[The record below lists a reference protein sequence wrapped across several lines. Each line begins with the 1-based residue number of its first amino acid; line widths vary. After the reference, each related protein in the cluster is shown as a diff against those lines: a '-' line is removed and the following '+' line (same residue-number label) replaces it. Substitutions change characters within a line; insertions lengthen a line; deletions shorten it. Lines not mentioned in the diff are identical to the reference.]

1 MSNFSSNSSFSNGRA
16 YSSGSRSHRNYSG
29 SSNNNN
35 FSNHGPRDF
44 SSSSSRN
51 NSSNRGSSSSE
62 AFIYKGTNKNQW
74 STLMSKIK
82 QKLMADNLSYLED
95 AAELRRR
102 TLVPPPAPFIRPPV
116 GHAEGALEKEIRA
129 REQKIVDENHKLEV
143 SRHNEYKDKLA
154 SDYPKATTAH
164 YHFLSRQIITDLE
177 RHIENIS
184 PPTTD
189 AGSHY
194 RAMKKRLVDEWGPSS
209 DTDALKTVKDI
220 QNLTGDYRGWDVY
233 LPGIDILNGV
243 LQRTL
248 PEGRKRRTHIRPSTQ

>member
-1 MSNFSSNSSFSNGRA
+1 
-16 YSSGSRSHRNYSG
+16 
-29 SSNNNN
+29 
-35 FSNHGPRDF
+35 
-44 SSSSSRN
+44 
-51 NSSNRGSSSSE
+51 
-62 AFIYKGTNKNQW
+62 
-74 STLMSKIK
+74 MSKIK
-82 QKLMADNLSYLED
+82 QKLMADNLSFLQD
-95 AAELRRR
+95 AAELRGR
-102 TLVPPPAPFIRPPV
+102 TLVPPPALFIRPPL

-154 SDYPKATTAH
+154 SDYPKAMTAH
-164 YHFLSRQIITDLE
+164 NHFLSRQIITDLE

-248 PEGRKRRTHIRPSTQ
+248 QRDANDNTIQPATGTYTQIHRNETTYTIK

>member
-1 MSNFSSNSSFSNGRA
+1 
-16 YSSGSRSHRNYSG
+16 
-29 SSNNNN
+29 
-35 FSNHGPRDF
+35 
-44 SSSSSRN
+44 
-51 NSSNRGSSSSE
+51 
-62 AFIYKGTNKNQW
+62 
-74 STLMSKIK
+74 MSKIK

-102 TLVPPPAPFIRPPV
+102 TLVPPPALFIRPPI

-129 REQKIVDENHKLEV
+129 REQKIIDENHKLEV

-177 RHIENIS
+177 RHIENIFLPADYGRRIPLLS
-184 PPTTD
+184 
-189 AGSHY
+189 
-194 RAMKKRLVDEWGPSS
+194 DEEETSRRMGPSS

-233 LPGIDILNGV
+233 LPGLYILNGV

-248 PEGRKRRTHIRPSTQ
+248 QRDANDEPSTQ

>member
-1 MSNFSSNSSFSNGRA
+1 LFFLSLALSTFFSKMSNFSSNSSFSNGIA

-35 FSNHGPRDF
+35 FSNYGPRDF

-74 STLMSKIK
+74 STLMPKIK

-102 TLVPPPAPFIRPPV
+102 TFVPPPALFIRPPI
-116 GHAEGALEKEIRA
+116 GHAESPLEKEIRA
-129 REQKIVDENHKLEV
+129 RDQKIVDENHKLEV

-154 SDYPKATTAH
+154 SDYPKATTVH

-194 RAMKKRLVDEWGPSS
+194 
-209 DTDALKTVKDI
+209 
-220 QNLTGDYRGWDVY
+220 
-233 LPGIDILNGV
+233 
-243 LQRTL
+243 
-248 PEGRKRRTHIRPSTQ
+248 

>member
-102 TLVPPPAPFIRPPV
+102 TLVPPPALFIRPPL
-116 GHAEGALEKEIRA
+116 GCIRKGNQSQGTEDRRRKSQA
-129 REQKIVDENHKLEV
+129 RSE
-143 SRHNEYKDKLA
+143 
-154 SDYPKATTAH
+154 
-164 YHFLSRQIITDLE
+164 
-177 RHIENIS
+177 
-184 PPTTD
+184 
-189 AGSHY
+189 
-194 RAMKKRLVDEWGPSS
+194 
-209 DTDALKTVKDI
+209 
-220 QNLTGDYRGWDVY
+220 
-233 LPGIDILNGV
+233 
-243 LQRTL
+243 
-248 PEGRKRRTHIRPSTQ
+248 